1 MRITRAFRKNFKTIK
16 FKETRIRENLKKK
29 EKSVAKNKKKVGFW
43 VSKKFFVKKKVVIF
57 SK

>member
-43 VSKKFFVKKKVVIF
+43 VVIVRIEILRTF
-57 SK
+57 T